1 MGDLSQAVPVRG
13 PVIVVGS
20 AQSGV
25 ALLRRALAAGGS
37 VTWIDAPSLVHLGHQ
52 VARTSAMVQ
61 GRADGTSALVRKAVN
76 SLIQVF
82 ITARL
87 AADGRRA
94 WSATTVPEPRDGL
107 EFFAGMMPTARFVCL
122 HRRCDAVVRSLLAA
136 RPWGIDPGAGFDQ
149 FIIRHPLSPAAA
161 VAEYW
166 AAHTA
171 ALAGFE
177 TAHPDRCLR
186 VRFEDMLGD
195 PAGASSLLREFTG
208 AQVDIV
214 VDGAGALSAG
224 GTAVLPA
231 APEQVPVELMCRVN
245 DLMTGLGYPALEFAP
260 AARRP

>member
-1 MGDLSQAVPVRG
+1 MGDPSQAVSVRG

-25 ALLRRALAAGGS
+25 ALLRQALAAGGS
-37 VTWIDAPSLVHLGHQ
+37 VTWVDAPGLVHLGHQ

-61 GRADGTSALVRKAVN
+61 GRADGTSALARKAVS
-76 SLIQVF
+76 SLIQVL

-87 AADGRRA
+87 AADGRPT
-94 WSATTVPEPRDGL
+94 WSATTVPEPQDGL
-107 EFFAGMMPTARFVCL
+107 EFFADMVPTARFVCL
-122 HRRCDAVVRSLLAA
+122 HRRWDTVVRSLLTA
-136 RPWGIDPGAGFDQ
+136 RPWGIDPGTGFDR
-149 FIIRHPLSPAAA
+149 FTIRHPLSPAAA

-186 VRFEDMLGD
+186 VRYEDMLAD
-195 PAGASSLLREFTG
+195 PAGVSSLLQDFTG

-214 VDGAGALSAG
+214 ADEAGALSAR
-224 GTAVLPA
+224 GTAVMPA
-231 APEQVPVELMCRVN
+231 APEQVPVELMARVN

-260 AARRP
+260 TARRP